1 MRTTNLPAALAA
13 ALLLALP
20 AAVLADGGAPAP
32 SPSSSI
38 PTPELTPEQR
48 ADQHYNRGIK
58 LREKAWELE
67 EKAAKAGAGERAK
80 LEAKTEKT
88 YRKAIREYESAV
100 DLDPRHYRAYSD
112 LGYALR
118 KVGDYE
124 ASLAAYDTALAMV
137 PTYAEAVEYRGEA
150 YLGLG
155 RLDDA
160 KEAYLQL
167 FAGDRERAE
176 TLMGAMQEWVEQHRE
191 DPGAHDPAT
200 VEAFADWVSQR
211 AHLADQ
217 TASLT
222 ELEERRW

>member
-1 MRTTNLPAALAA
+1 MRTTRRPAALAA

-20 AAVLADGGAPAP
+20 AAALADGGAPAP
-32 SPSSSI
+32 SSRSI

-48 ADQHYNRGIK
+48 ADQHYNRGIS
-58 LREKAWELE
+58 LREKAWELA
-67 EKAAKAGAGERAK
+67 EKAAAANGGERDK
-80 LEAKTEKT
+80 LEQKIEKT
-88 YRKAIREYESAV
+88 YRKAVREYESAV

-124 ASLAAYDTALAMV
+124 AALAAYERALGMV
-137 PTYAEAVEYRGEA
+137 PNYAEAIEYRAEA

-155 RLDDA
+155 RLEDA

-167 FAGDRERAE
+167 FGGDRDRAD
-176 TLMGAMQEWVEQHRE
+176 TLMEAMQDWVERHRE
-191 DPGAHDPAT
+191 DPRGHDPAK

-211 AHLADQ
+211 AHLASQ
-217 TASLT
+217 AASLS
-222 ELEERRW
+222 ELQDRRW